1 MLTSPIDGKCHI
13 GIDVSKASVDIHC
26 LETGLSRQIP
36 NTGAAIR
43 KTFNVANNRLCGAFV
58 VIDMAGGHE
67 RLACEILS
75 ACGIAVH
82 RAQPYRV
89 KSYIRACG
97 QLAKTDRIDARL
109 LAQYGQERRANL
121 PLFQQHDRQQL
132 ELKALVQR
140 RDDLVAMQTQEKNR
154 LSAPAMPRSVART
167 CKAVLATLERQI
179 KSLANQIDKLIAQH
193 EATRSKAAILQ
204 NMPGI
209 GPQTT
214 RTLIALMPELGSMTE
229 RQAASLAGLAP
240 RANDSGTRKGH
251 RYVRGGRP
259 AIRRAMFIAALSAAR
274 HDQCLKAHYQSLLK
288 RGKKPIVAITAI
300 ARKLIVIANARLK
313 ELTQMPQLS

>member
-1 MLTSPIDGKCHI
+1 MLTYPTDGKCHI
-13 GIDVSKASVDIHC
+13 GIDVAKASLDIHC
-26 LETGLSRQIP
+26 LETGSSRQIP
-36 NTGAAIR
+36 NTRAAIC
-43 KTFNVANNRLCGAFV
+43 KTFKVTTDSLCRAFV

-109 LAQYGQERRANL
+109 LAQYGHERRANL

-154 LSAPAMPRSVART
+154 LSAPAIPRCVAKT

-179 KSLANQIDKLIAQH
+179 KSLDNQIDKLIAH
-193 EATRSKAAILQ
+193 NEATSSKATVLQ
-204 NMPGI
+204 SMPGI
-209 GPQTT
+209 GPHTT

-229 RQAASLAGLAP
+229 KQAASLAGLAP
-240 RANDSGTRKGH
+240 RANDSGTRRGH
-251 RYVRGGRP
+251 RCVRGGRP
-259 AIRRAMFIAALSAAR
+259 AIRRAMFMAALSAAR
-274 HDQCLKAHYQSLLK
+274 HDQRLKAHYQSLLT

-300 ARKLIVIANARLK
+300 ARKLIVIANAKLK
-313 ELTQMPQLS
+313 ELTPMPQLS